1 MISLTF
7 CYELWPRRVAAR
19 LAFPLVALA
28 LFVTLFV
35 ASCGGGA
42 APEPEPELAER
53 AAHAAI
59 GQCTRDPVLLRT
71 PFLGTCAVDS
81 DCPCG
86 SYCDDALHTCGFRCM
101 VPPAS
106 PDEACAAG
114 TQCDDTG
121 RCAGPTTGAPARA
134 PVLSTSP
141 TVLALAPAGASTVP
155 VTVRLALYDLASSDP
170 SFARAAATVVRVL
183 APSGLQVSCD
193 AATYGDSCELTSW
206 TFTWDGARH
215 NASRTVWARTLA
227 DNATADG
234 ELLLRIDELDAEL
247 RLPAGSSAAP
257 SLEGEYAGLAT
268 AATVTGGVP
277 VTVQVAG
284 AWLLVRDP
292 TRALSLDGA
301 FALDALTAGNQL
313 GTGRKLTYLRPV
325 TAAVDAGAVVGE
337 VVAEGPLVFTTS
349 TGRLSA
355 GFRVS
360 LPGAAPQSWVLDL
373 SRVGAHVAECDAA
386 RPCGAGSQCVSE
398 LGSCVPQGAWTSPT
412 TPVGNAFEDPRSSE
426 VWTAV
431 APLFGTGHQ
440 LPAPGSLAAPA
451 FATTGADFLEALL
464 CTTDAAETSAGRLG
478 PSAMAYGADASVS
491 GDLRCVRAGAPLQSG
506 QTPTTTPLGTSTAV
520 GLGSYRDRN
529 SSSSAV
535 SSALLGTCLLD
546 LARAP
551 STSFA
556 ANYAVTVGTCA
567 NPARFLPA
575 LRLLATGELE
585 KSTTT
590 TGARQRGLLVRLVQ
604 QWSQLH
610 GFLASAGLSERE
622 YDDAVAA
629 GPSEARQELVSLLDV
644 LDTGWGALLDRRVT
658 PMLAAAATWGPT
670 TTSSVGDYR
679 EAKRPVVY
687 WPFNGLSDRSRP
699 PQRDVVRGVDLVPI
713 AASSKVGCQ
722 IRTDRDVISGDFSC
736 PGFRATLPASAP
748 SLAGGGDLSV
758 ALAVDVSSAE
768 FPAYFGGTLFQT
780 ETLAAVASPLG
791 HDATPTL
798 ALAHPT
804 AGGGIE
810 WVAFDWV
817 YGLSKA
823 NFVIV
828 RDTGAMTYTLTVH
841 RPQDTVQPTQVFT
854 QRYYAPVSGTLPQ
867 VSPRTVRLGGGQW
880 PNPSAYSGMMDD
892 FAIFDSALSR
902 REALRF
908 VISRG
913 LAANLR
919 TAWPVDITVA
929 VQLSH
934 DHLHTVAAAILEGQV
949 SYLGVVERLAKD
961 LVKEGQRA
969 CAGEDLV
976 ASAALAQ
983 GVARVGRSLRQSQL
997 LEALVA
1003 ADSSARSSK
1012 ARQALAARRG
1022 AVARALGDLGRC
1034 TQPYG
1039 LARDE
1044 VPLYFGDQSGEVTAF
1059 FAASDHLLTLA
1070 EQRVGLAQQALNAV
1084 RADWDA
1090 ARQSLIQEQL
1100 NDDVRGVRVGEL
1112 ERQYGDRLKR
1122 LCGISEITA
1131 AQLVQQVRDGSF
1143 VLERCFL
1150 APTTACQSA
1159 ETPIMDADPTCYR
1172 GELGAQLMNARASF
1186 HAQRAAYHAY
1196 QAAMGNAEAAE
1207 RLCVYKEMD
1216 FYGCSAVDRHQLSGV
1231 SCPAGHQGT
1240 QQLVESFVAYLDEQ
1254 DRQGQILGAVMSAVT
1269 SVVGLVASG
1278 GTFGAFAAAA
1288 GRSLGVLRPVM
1299 EGTVETRKRRHAA
1312 LLQLRAEESEI
1323 RTCWTAA
1330 EQYQR
1335 AIAAAE
1341 SSSSE
1346 AAANME
1352 AAVIHYGN
1360 AVAEA
1365 REAVLEG
1372 PIAIERELTRPS
1384 LPLAFHYWLPEA
1396 QASYRAAMDSARR
1409 YVYLALRATEYDL
1422 QQTFGGLPPEP
1433 GDVNAQP
1440 SRAAVA
1446 GAFRPAT
1453 LVQQLQLLR
1462 AATDARRVDGA
1473 RPSED
1478 HLVLQVGRDLL
1489 GLGEDVV
1496 DLGPHLASRV
1506 RPVYSSRGTY
1516 LGQGLRFSLV
1526 AKNGASAPVW
1536 RCAERLW
1543 RANVGRAGAVSGS
1556 LHVKLLKQTTFGGR
1570 DCASDELR
1578 VSTLR
1583 PEHNLLVAGGE
1594 SGSSIEQPR
1603 HTAAHIDTVD
1613 LNVLGNYE
1621 SFQFADDFAN
1631 GASTELAGQGLFGD
1645 YVLLFLEPDL
1655 TAGLSLE
1662 AMSELLVRFDYLS
1675 VDNTPALPAAR
1686 ASGSPAPALVVEPG
1700 AAPIIV
1706 D

>member
-1 MISLTF
+1 MVSLTS
-7 CYELWPRRVAAR
+7 CYQLRQRC
-19 LAFPLVALA
+19 LAGGLALLMVALA
-28 LFVTLFV
+28 LFVTG
-35 ASCGGGA
+35 CGGDSA
-42 APEPEPELAER
+42 PHPEPALAER
-53 AAHAAI
+53 SAHAAI
-59 GQCTRDPVLLRT
+59 GQCTRDPVLLRA
-71 PFLGTCAVDS
+71 PFIGTCAVDA

-106 PDEACAAG
+106 PGEACAAG

-121 RCAGPTTGAPARA
+121 RCAGPTAGLPSRA
-134 PVLSTSP
+134 PVLAATP
-141 TVLALAPAGASTVP
+141 MVLALAPAGASTVP

-193 AATYGDSCELTSW
+193 AATYGDSCELTGW

-215 NASRTVWARTLA
+215 NASHTVWARTLA

-257 SLEGEYAGLAT
+257 SLDGEYAGVAT
-268 AATVTGGVP
+268 GATVAGGVP

-301 FALDALTAGNQL
+301 FALDALTAGNPI

-325 TAAVDAGAVVGE
+325 TAAADAGAVVGE
-337 VVAEGPLVFTTS
+337 VVAEGPLTAS
-349 TGRLSA
+349 AGRLSA
-355 GFRVS
+355 GFRVA

-373 SRVGAHVAECDAA
+373 SRVGAHAAECDAA
-386 RPCGAGSQCVSE
+386 RPCGAGSQCVAE

-412 TPVGNAFEDPRSSE
+412 APVGNAFEDPRSHE
-426 VWTAV
+426 VWTTV
-431 APLFGTGHQ
+431 SPLFGIGQ
-440 LPAPGSLAAPA
+440 QAPAPGSPAAPA

-478 PSAMAYGADASVS
+478 PYAMAYGSGSSVS
-491 GDLRCVRAGAPLQSG
+491 GDLRCARDAAPPQSG
-506 QTPTTTPLGTSTAV
+506 QTPTTTPLGTPTAV
-520 GLGSYRDRN
+520 GLVSYRDRN
-529 SSSSAV
+529 PPSSAV

-556 ANYAVTVGTCA
+556 ANYAVTVGNCV

-585 KSTTT
+585 KSTST

-658 PMLAAAATWGPT
+658 PMLAAAASWGAT
-670 TTSSVGDYR
+670 ATSPVGDYR
-679 EAKRPVVY
+679 DAKRPVVY

-748 SLAGGGDLSV
+748 SLASGDLSV
-758 ALAVDVSSAE
+758 AMAVDSTTSE
-768 FPAYFGGTLFQT
+768 FPPYFGGTLFQT

-791 HDATPTL
+791 HDSTPTL
-798 ALAHPT
+798 AFAHPT
-804 AGGGIE
+804 AGGGVE
-810 WVAFDWV
+810 WVAFQWGF
-817 YGLSKA
+817 GLSKV
-823 NFVIV
+823 NFMIV
-828 RDTGAMTYTLTVH
+828 RDSAAMTYTLTVH
-841 RPQDTVQPTQVFT
+841 QPQDLAEPTRVYT
-854 QRYYAPVSGTLPQ
+854 QRYHAPVAGTLPQ
-867 VSPRTVRLGGGQW
+867 VAPRTVRLGGGQW
-880 PNPSAYSGMMDD
+880 PNPAAYNSMMDD

-913 LAANLR
+913 QVANLR
-919 TAWPVDITVA
+919 TAWPVDINVP
-929 VQLSH
+929 VQPTH

-949 SYLGVVERLAKD
+949 SYLAVAEYLAKD
-961 LVKEGQRA
+961 LVKEAQRA
-969 CAGEDLV
+969 CAAEDLI

-983 GVARVGRSLRQSQL
+983 GVERVGRSLRQSQL

-1070 EQRVGLAQQALNAV
+1070 EQRVGSAQRALNAV
-1084 RADWDA
+1084 RADWDE

-1100 NDDVRGVRVGEL
+1100 DQDVRGVRVGEL
-1112 ERQYGDRLKR
+1112 ERRYGEQLKR
-1122 LCGISEITA
+1122 LCGITEITA
-1131 AQLVQQVRDGSF
+1131 AQVIQQVRDGSF
-1143 VLERCFL
+1143 SLDRCFL

-1159 ETPIMDADPTCYR
+1159 ATPIMDADPSCYR
-1172 GELGAQLMNARASF
+1172 GEIGAQLMNARASY
-1186 HAQRAAYHAY
+1186 HSQRAAYHAY
-1196 QAAMGNAEAAE
+1196 QAAIGNAEAAE

-1216 FYGCSAVDRHQLSGV
+1216 FYGCSAVNRHQLSGV
-1231 SCPAGHQGT
+1231 SCPSGHQGT

-1254 DRQGQILGAVMSAVT
+1254 DRQGQLFGAVVSAVT

-1312 LLQLRAEESEI
+1312 LLQLRAEEAEI
-1323 RTCWTAA
+1323 RACWTAA
-1330 EQYQR
+1330 EQHQR

-1341 SSSSE
+1341 SSSLE
-1346 AAANME
+1346 AAARME
-1352 AAVIHYGN
+1352 AAVIRYGN

-1365 REAVLEG
+1365 REAVVEG
-1372 PIAIERELTRPS
+1372 PIAIDRELTRPS
-1384 LPLAFHYWLPEA
+1384 LPLAFHSWLPEA

-1409 YVYLALRATEYDL
+1409 YAYLALRATEYDL
-1422 QQTFGGLPPEP
+1422 QQTFAGPAPEP

-1462 AATDARRVDGA
+1462 AATDARRVGSA

-1489 GLGEDVV
+1489 GLGPEVME
-1496 DLGPHLASRV
+1496 LGPHLAARA
-1506 RPVYSSRGTY
+1506 RPVYSSRGQY

-1536 RCAERLW
+1536 RCAERLL
-1543 RANVGRAGAVSGS
+1543 RANVGRAGAVNGS
-1556 LHVKLLKQTTFGGR
+1556 LLVKLLKHTTFGGR
-1570 DCASDELR
+1570 DCTSDELR

-1583 PEHNLLVAGGE
+1583 PERNLLVAGGE
-1594 SGSSIEQPR
+1594 TGSLLEQPR

-1613 LNVLGNYE
+1613 LNLLGNYE
-1621 SFQFADDFAN
+1621 NFQFADDFSN
-1631 GASTELAGQGLFGD
+1631 GSSTELAGQGLFGD
-1645 YVLLFLEPDL
+1645 YVLLFLESDL
-1655 TAGLSLE
+1655 TAGLALE
-1662 AMSELLVRFDYLS
+1662 AISELLLRFDFLS

-1686 ASGSPAPALVVEPG
+1686 ASSAPTLVVEQSS
-1700 AAPIIV
+1700 APIV
-1706 D
+1706 LD